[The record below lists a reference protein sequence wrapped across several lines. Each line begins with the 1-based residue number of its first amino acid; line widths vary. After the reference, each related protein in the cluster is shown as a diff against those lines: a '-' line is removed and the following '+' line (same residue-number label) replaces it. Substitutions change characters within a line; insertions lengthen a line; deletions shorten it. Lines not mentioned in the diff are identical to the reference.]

1 MNAIVFYFWQFPRS
15 PVIMNE
21 CFYRKKI
28 LLGITGGIAAY
39 KAAELC
45 RELTKLGAE
54 IRVVM
59 SQGACEF
66 ITPLTMQALSGNEVH
81 TSLLNADAEA
91 GMGHIELAKWPD
103 LIVIAPAT
111 ANFIAKYAGGLA
123 DDLLTTILL
132 ASSASVVI
140 APAMNQAMWLHPI
153 TQHNLTFLQNTL
165 KEKLHLVGPDNGVQ
179 ACGDVGPGRLLEPES
194 IIEYLNNILNSK
206 NDFIE
211 QAGGATKLLAGKTII
226 ITAGPT
232 REAIDPVRYISNHSS
247 GKMAY
252 ALASACFE
260 LGAKVT
266 VVSGPCNL
274 PKNQNIEF
282 IDVQSAIEMNEK
294 VHEAIDKTC
303 DIFIGCAAVADY
315 RPVNVSDQKIKKDKQ
330 TSTEIVIR
338 LEENP
343 DIVASVAKRKD
354 RPFTVGFAAETQNL
368 REYAKDK
375 LKRKNLDM
383 IIANDISIADQGF
396 NSDLNQVII
405 ICEDEEVALERSK
418 KDMLAKTIV
427 SYIAQRYLTP

>member
-1 MNAIVFYFWQFPRS
+1 MNGIVFYFWQLPRS

-21 CFYRKKI
+21 CFDRKKI

-45 RELTKLGAE
+45 RELTKLGAD
-54 IRVVM
+54 IRIVM
-59 SQGACEF
+59 TRGACEF

-81 TSLLNADAEA
+81 TSLLNTDAEA

-111 ANFIAKYAGGLA
+111 ANFIARYAGGLA
-123 DDLLTTILL
+123 DDLLTTLLL

-165 KEKLHLVGPDNGVQ
+165 KEKLYLVGPDNGVQ
-179 ACGDVGPGRLLEPES
+179 ACGDVGPGRLLEPEA
-194 IIEYLNNILNSK
+194 IIEYLNNILSSK
-206 NDFIE
+206 NDLLERGI
-211 QAGGATKLLAGKTII
+211 GTTKILAGKSIV

-252 ALASACFE
+252 ALASACNE

-274 PKNQNIEF
+274 PKDQNIEF
-282 IDVQSAIEMNEK
+282 IDVQSAIEMNTS
-294 VHEAIDKTC
+294 VHEAIDKSC

-315 RPVNVSDQKIKKDKQ
+315 RPINVSDQKIKKDQ
-330 TSTEIVIR
+330 QASTEFVIR

-343 DIVASVAKRKD
+343 DIVASVAQRAD

-368 REYAKDK
+368 IEYAKDK

-383 IIANDISIADQGF
+383 IVANDISIADQGF
-396 NSDLNQVII
+396 NSDLNQVTM
-405 ICEDEEVALERSK
+405 ICEGEEVVLERAEK
-418 KDMLAKTIV
+418 KLLAEKIV
-427 SYIAQRYLTP
+427 NYIAKRYLKL

>member
-1 MNAIVFYFWQFPRS
+1 
-15 PVIMNE
+15 MNE
-21 CFYRKKI
+21 CFDRKKI
-28 LLGITGGIAAY
+28 LLGVTGGIAAY

-45 RELTKLGAE
+45 RQLSKCGAE

-59 SQGACEF
+59 TQGACEF

-81 TSLLNADAEA
+81 TSLLNTDAEA

-111 ANFIAKYAGGLA
+111 ANFIAKYACGLA
-123 DDLLTTILL
+123 DDLLTTLLL
-132 ASSASVVI
+132 ASNARVVI
-140 APAMNQAMWLHPI
+140 APAMNQAMWLHPL

-165 KEKLHLVGPDNGVQ
+165 KDRLHIVGPDNGVQ
-179 ACGDVGPGRLLEPES
+179 ACGDLGPGRLLEPEA
-194 IIEYLNNILNSK
+194 IIKHLNNIINSES
-206 NDFIE
+206 DCVE
-211 QAGGATKLLAGKTII
+211 RVGGTQKLLTGKAVV

-252 ALASACFE
+252 ALASACYE

-266 VVSGPCNL
+266 VISGPCSL
-274 PKNQNIEF
+274 PKVQNVEF
-282 IDVQSAIEMNEK
+282 IDVQSAIDMNAR
-294 VHEAIDKTC
+294 VHEAIDKSC

-315 RPVNVSDQKIKKDKQ
+315 RPINVSEQKIKKDKQ
-330 TSTEIVIR
+330 GSTELVIR

-383 IIANDISIADQGF
+383 IVANDISIADQGF
-396 NSDLNQVII
+396 NSDLNQVIM
-405 ICEDEEVALERSK
+405 ICEDEEIALERAK
-418 KDMLAKTIV
+418 KDILAEMIV
-427 SYIAQRYLTP
+427 SYIAKRYLKL

>member
-1 MNAIVFYFWQFPRS
+1 
-15 PVIMNE
+15 MNE
-21 CFYRKKI
+21 CFDRKKI
-28 LLGITGGIAAY
+28 LLGVTGGIAAY

-45 RELTKLGAE
+45 RQLSKCGAE

-59 SQGACEF
+59 TQGACEF

-81 TSLLNADAEA
+81 TSLLNTDAEA

-111 ANFIAKYAGGLA
+111 ANFIAKYACGLA
-123 DDLLTTILL
+123 DDLLTTLLL
-132 ASSASVVI
+132 ASNARVVI
-140 APAMNQAMWLHPI
+140 APAMNQAMWLHPL

-165 KEKLHLVGPDNGVQ
+165 KDRLHIVGPDNGVQ
-179 ACGDVGPGRLLEPES
+179 ACGDLGPGRLLEPEA
-194 IIEYLNNILNSK
+194 IIKHLNDIISSES
-206 NDFIE
+206 DCVE
-211 QAGGATKLLAGKTII
+211 QVGETQKLLTGKAVV

-252 ALASACFE
+252 ALASACYE

-266 VVSGPCNL
+266 VISGPCSL
-274 PKNQNIEF
+274 PKVQNVEF
-282 IDVQSAIEMNEK
+282 IDVQSAIDMNAR
-294 VHEAIDKTC
+294 VHEAIDKSC

-315 RPVNVSDQKIKKDKQ
+315 RPINVSEQKIKKDKQ
-330 TSTEIVIR
+330 GSTELVIR

-368 REYAKDK
+368 RGYAKDK

-383 IIANDISIADQGF
+383 IVANDISIADQGF
-396 NSDLNQVII
+396 NSDLNQVIM
-405 ICEDEEVALERSK
+405 ICEDEEIALERAK
-418 KDMLAKTIV
+418 KDMLAEMIV
-427 SYIAQRYLTP
+427 SYIAKRYLKL

>member
-1 MNAIVFYFWQFPRS
+1 
-15 PVIMNE
+15 MNE
-21 CFYRKKI
+21 CFDRKKI
-28 LLGITGGIAAY
+28 LLGVTGGIAAY

-45 RELTKLGAE
+45 RQLSKCGAE

-59 SQGACEF
+59 TQGACEF

-81 TSLLNADAEA
+81 TSLLNTDAEA

-111 ANFIAKYAGGLA
+111 ANFIAKYACGLA
-123 DDLLTTILL
+123 DDLLTTLLL
-132 ASSASVVI
+132 ASNARVVI
-140 APAMNQAMWLHPI
+140 APAMNQAMWLHPL

-165 KEKLHLVGPDNGVQ
+165 KDRLHIVGPDNGVQ
-179 ACGDVGPGRLLEPES
+179 ACGDLGPGRLLEPEA
-194 IIEYLNNILNSK
+194 IIKYLNDIISSES
-206 NDFIE
+206 DCVE
-211 QAGGATKLLAGKTII
+211 QVGETQKLLTGKAVV

-252 ALASACFE
+252 ALASACYE

-266 VVSGPCNL
+266 VISGPCSL
-274 PKNQNIEF
+274 PKVQNVEF
-282 IDVQSAIEMNEK
+282 IDVQSAIDMNAR
-294 VHEAIDKTC
+294 VHEAIDKSC

-315 RPVNVSDQKIKKDKQ
+315 RPINVSEQKIKKDKQ
-330 TSTEIVIR
+330 GSTELVIR

-368 REYAKDK
+368 RGYAKDK

-383 IIANDISIADQGF
+383 IVANDISIADQGF
-396 NSDLNQVII
+396 NSDLNQVIM
-405 ICEDEEVALERSK
+405 ICEDEEIALERAK
-418 KDMLAKTIV
+418 KDMLAEMIV
-427 SYIAQRYLTP
+427 SYIAKRYLKL

>member
-1 MNAIVFYFWQFPRS
+1 
-15 PVIMNE
+15 MNE
-21 CFYRKKI
+21 CFDRKKI
-28 LLGITGGIAAY
+28 LLGVTGGIAAY

-45 RELTKLGAE
+45 RQLSKCGAE

-59 SQGACEF
+59 TQGACEF

-81 TSLLNADAEA
+81 TSLLNTDAEA

-111 ANFIAKYAGGLA
+111 ANFIAKYACGLA
-123 DDLLTTILL
+123 DDLLTTLLL
-132 ASSASVVI
+132 ASNARVVI
-140 APAMNQAMWLHPI
+140 APAMNQAMWLHPL

-165 KEKLHLVGPDNGVQ
+165 KDRLHIVGPDNGVQ
-179 ACGDVGPGRLLEPES
+179 ACGDLGPGRLLEPEA
-194 IIEYLNNILNSK
+194 IIKHLNNIINLES
-206 NDFIE
+206 DCVE
-211 QAGGATKLLAGKTII
+211 RVGETQKLLTGKAVV

-252 ALASACFE
+252 ALASACYE

-266 VVSGPCNL
+266 VISGPCSL
-274 PKNQNIEF
+274 PKVQNVEF
-282 IDVQSAIEMNEK
+282 IDVQSAIDMNAR
-294 VHEAIDKTC
+294 VHEAIDKSC

-315 RPVNVSDQKIKKDKQ
+315 RPINVSEQKIKKDKQ
-330 TSTEIVIR
+330 GSTELVIR

-368 REYAKDK
+368 RGYAKDK

-383 IIANDISIADQGF
+383 IVANDISIADQGF
-396 NSDLNQVII
+396 NSDLNQVIM
-405 ICEDEEVALERSK
+405 ICEDEEIALERAK
-418 KDMLAKTIV
+418 KDMLAEMIV
-427 SYIAQRYLTP
+427 SYIAKRYLKL